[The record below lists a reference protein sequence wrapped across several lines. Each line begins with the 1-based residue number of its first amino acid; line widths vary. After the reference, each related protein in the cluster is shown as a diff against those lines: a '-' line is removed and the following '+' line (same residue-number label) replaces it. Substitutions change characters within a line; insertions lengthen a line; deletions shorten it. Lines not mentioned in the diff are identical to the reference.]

1 MHNILVLGTNSF
13 EHLEYEVHLEF
24 IHYGPELIYVPAP
37 AAQTIF
43 DSGTTLSKF
52 NRQVFLSI
60 FQAVSRNHTT
70 ICKIIFT

>member
-1 MHNILVLGTNSF
+1 MHDTLVLGSNSS

-43 DSGTTLSKF
+43 DSGTTL
-52 NRQVFLSI
+52 
-60 FQAVSRNHTT
+60 
-70 ICKIIFT
+70 

>member
-1 MHNILVLGTNSF
+1 MHNALVLGTNSS

-60 FQAVSRNHTT
+60 FQAVSQKSHYHL
-70 ICKIIFT
+70 